1 MRKLLTGLALVLLLG
16 VVGAMTAQ
24 AHRDRRAH
32 GKAKGQVHQVTVPAA
47 DRFTPFA
54 LAIHAGD
61 AVRWVNNDEDE
72 HFVVSDDA
80 FNTTD
85 NRGTDEEL
93 PVDGKVV
100 LRFRHPGTFVYYCKL
115 HAKLDAFNQ
124 PVAPGPDGGIEDAG
138 GNFGTPMSGVVTV
151 LPRGHR

>member
-1 MRKLLTGLALVLLLG
+1 MRKLLTGLLLLLVLA
-16 VVGAMTAQ
+16 VVGAMSAQ
-24 AHRDRRAH
+24 AHREQGAH
-32 GKAKGQVHQVTVPAA
+32 GKGKVHQVTVPEA

-54 LAIHAGD
+54 LTIHTGD

-72 HFVVSDDA
+72 HTVVSDDR

-85 NRGTDEEL
+85 NKGADDVL

-100 LRFRHPGTFVYYCKL
+100 LRFRHPGTFVYYCRL

-124 PVAPGPDGGIEDAG
+124 PVAPGPDGGIVDAN
-138 GNFGTPMSGVVTV
+138 GNLGTPMSGVVTV
-151 LPRGHR
+151 LPSRHHD